1 MDEKKSTKHRLTLQ
15 DREILEIDGVLNVE
29 KFTDEDIVLSTEK
42 GMLNIKGEKMH
53 MKQLNL
59 DQGLIIV
66 EGYVKMLAYTEE
78 ISATEKGKGL
88 LNRLFR

>member
-29 KFTDEDIVLSTEK
+29 KFTDEDIILSTEK

-59 DQGLIIV
+59 DQGLIVV
-66 EGYVKMLAYTEE
+66 EGFVKMLAYTEE
-78 ISATEKGKGL
+78 ASAAEKGKGL